1 MERGEYVLLRQQ
13 LHWTD
18 EVLRSQGSLAR
29 LERIKVH
36 RLEQLVARLSA
47 LISALQETLLRRE
60 IIRQVDLDLNTL
72 D

>member
-1 MERGEYVLLRQQ
+1 MEAEYILLRQQ

-29 LERIKVH
+29 LERIKVW
-36 RLEQLVARLSA
+36 RLEQLTCRLSSLLA
-47 LISALQETLLRRE
+47 ALQETLLRRE
-60 IIRQVDLDLNTL
+60 IIRQVDLDLNSL